1 MLEPYFREGSRLL
14 LEGATPKQVEDPAKL
29 YKDFM
34 HRAPDPDAL
43 LRRDGLIP

>member
-1 MLEPYFREGSRLL
+1 MLPTSRSQHVGPDGSQIEILEP
-14 LEGATPKQVEDPAKL
+14 EDPAKL

-43 LRRDGLIP
+43 MRRDGLIT